1 MSFYIAL
8 IVVALSPILGILWFL
23 TEYLLENKANA
34 ERDVSDWIR
43 FESENGIDLSK
54 HLLEEKDHIYKLIL
68 SEEGN

>member
-8 IVVALSPILGILWFL
+8 IVVALSPFFGALWFV
-23 TEYLLENKANA
+23 TEYLLEIKSNA
-34 ERDVSDWIR
+34 ERDVFNWVR

-54 HLLEEKDHIYKLIL
+54 HFLEDKDHIYNLIL